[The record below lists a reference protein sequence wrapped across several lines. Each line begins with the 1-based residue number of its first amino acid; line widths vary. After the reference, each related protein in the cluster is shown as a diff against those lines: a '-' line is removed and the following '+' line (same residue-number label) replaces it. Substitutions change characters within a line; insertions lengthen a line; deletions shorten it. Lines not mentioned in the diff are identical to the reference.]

1 MMVIDASVIIAVLK
15 QESGAARF
23 EAAID
28 AGRGRLLI
36 SPLAIYEATLGLA
49 RARGRAGEKSTRRD
63 IELAHAAV
71 RAFVEDNSVR
81 EVEVTPEIGT
91 RAIEAAAVYGKAVG
105 HPADLN
111 FGDCFAYACAK
122 AHAAPL
128 LFKGDGF
135 AKTDIAR

>member
-1 MMVIDASVIIAVLK
+1 MIDASAIIAVLNR
-15 QESGAARF
+15 EADAARF

-28 AGRGRLLI
+28 AGRGRLFV
-36 SPLAIYEATLGLA
+36 SPLSVYEATVGLA
-49 RARGRAGEKSTRRD
+49 RARSGAGRNSTRHD

-71 RAFVEDNSVR
+71 RAFVEDNQIQ
-81 EVEVTPEIGT
+81 EIAITAEIGA
-91 RAIEAAAVYGKAVG
+91 RAVETAGVYGKVVG

-122 AHAAPL
+122 SRGAAL
-128 LFKGDGF
+128 LFKGDDF